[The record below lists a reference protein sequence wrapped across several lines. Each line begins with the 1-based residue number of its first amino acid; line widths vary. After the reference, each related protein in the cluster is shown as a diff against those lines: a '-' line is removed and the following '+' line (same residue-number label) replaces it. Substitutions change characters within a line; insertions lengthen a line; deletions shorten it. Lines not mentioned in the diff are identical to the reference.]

1 MDVWIIRT
9 VPVDDYDWVP
19 DSTDPTC
26 EWLVPRPRGEQMH
39 TVLAA
44 SLADALEYVRARL
57 NPDWYPYRYAAT
69 RVPGESSTTLVLGP
83 PQTGILE
90 PAAHS

>member
-9 VPVDDYDWVP
+9 VPVDAYDWVP
-19 DSTDPTC
+19 DPTDPTR

-39 TVLAA
+39 MVLAT
-44 SLADALEYVRARL
+44 SLADALEHVRADL

-69 RVPGESSTTLVLGP
+69 RVPGESSTTVCLEP

-90 PAAHS
+90 QAAHS